1 MKRTVIW
8 LGGVMLLAACGGRAV
23 EEGKGDNNEPNVY
36 THALCSGDQAR
47 IYYAPYFGA
56 QPAFRGVYVTPLLE
70 EREAVLEL
78 RFVSPH
84 EDDANLTVTLL
95 RFEGLSLQAVTSGHT
110 ATQPFEQLDG
120 GFQSSLTYT
129 RDGVEQG
136 RTGSGPVMPGF
147 SDRWRGW
154 LRVTTIGEKTTY
166 SLCAE
171 QVFRIGSS
179 PELENLL
186 LYIPAD
192 PARKPWTG
200 RP

>member
-1 MKRTVIW
+1 MAVQVVVQLDDRRPIEFERPGAGRFARGAVP
-8 LGGVMLLAACGGRAV
+8 LG
-23 EEGKGDNNEPNVY
+23 
-36 THALCSGDQAR
+36 
-47 IYYAPYFGA
+47 I
-56 QPAFRGVYVTPLLE
+56 
-70 EREAVLEL
+70 
-78 RFVSPH
+78 
-84 EDDANLTVTLL
+84 
-95 RFEGLSLQAVTSGHT
+95 
-110 ATQPFEQLDG
+110 FEQLDG